1 MKKVSFIIITLVTLI
16 LVSCN
21 TEVLY
26 SVSFQSNGGN
36 AVETQYITEG
46 KTVEIPSINREGYT
60 LEGWYTSLNGGSTL
74 DEEWVFLGNI
84 ITSDIILYAN
94 WNPIN
99 YTIEFDTNGGSSIQS
114 IIEGYETVIQF
125 PENPTKEGY
134 LFDGWYLDNSTFLN
148 EFTLET
154 MPLNGGVLYAK
165 WIEDIYYGYTV
176 ITTVEEFMDMT
187 SNRSGDYILAN
198 DLDFT
203 DVEYTIPFGS
213 GKSFLGTFDGQGYTI
228 SNITIDELAV
238 YTGVFG
244 TVSSATIENLNIDNV
259 NMGTAEAPL
268 ELATSTRIGFAIG
281 YISSQSAEINNVHVT
296 NSSLYIKT
304 ASTIST
310 FVGGLIGDMRGS
322 IENSS
327 VENAVIEVETTS
339 TADVRIGGLVG
350 SLWEDAT
357 VNESYSTG
365 SIDFTFTGEG
375 LGDTDNSAIDIG
387 GLVGRNE
394 ATDVLSPVKDVYST
408 VDITADFT
416 YNTEDGTEEANYS
429 VNVGGLIGYS
439 SAYVESGFYAGSI
452 ELTQTST
459 EFESNTYKLFS
470 VGGLIGKYF
479 ARKALN
485 ELVRFGNGES
495 ITLTVSEDVNLKFSQ
510 LVAIGGETYEH
521 NIGVYG
527 NQYTIINN
535 QQVQDMENIVEDI
548 NGYFTSEWIQSKIVE
563 VG

>member
-1 MKKVSFIIITLVTLI
+1 MKRVVYLFVAVLSLFVLVACNTTAATAAFDDVEKTKSSVTFTVTVDDPDAEITGYTYVKLYDADEELINSQILNFEEGETSLEDEVTFSSLDAETTYTLV
-16 LVSCN
+16 
-21 TEVLY
+21 
-26 SVSFQSNGGN
+26 
-36 AVETQYITEG
+36 VE
-46 KTVEIPSINREGYT
+46 
-60 LEGWYTSLNGGSTL
+60 
-74 DEEWVFLGNI
+74 
-84 ITSDIILYAN
+84 A
-94 WNPIN
+94 
-99 YTIEFDTNGGSSIQS
+99 TIEKRNVDLAT
-114 IIEGYETVIQF
+114 E
-125 PENPTKEGY
+125 
-134 LFDGWYLDNSTFLN
+134 
-148 EFTLET
+148 EFTTFAESEVT
-154 MPLNGGVLYAK
+154 
-165 WIEDIYYGYTV
+165 

-327 VENAVIEVETTS
+327 VENAVIQVETTS

-365 SIDFTFTGEG
+365 SIDFTFAGEG

-459 EFESNTYKLFS
+459 EFETNTYKLFS

-510 LVAIGGETYEH
+510 LVAFSV
-521 NIGVYG
+521 NADPANFDAGVVG
-527 NQYTIINN
+527 SQSATINTEA
-535 QQVQDMENIVEDI
+535 VTDI
-548 NGYFTSEWIQSKIVE
+548 ANEIAEPTTYFTSDWVQAAFDAIN